1 MQKTSKLW
9 GRRGFA
15 NFIFQCSDT
24 FDTHSEAMHGI
35 LTDVKKSSK
44 TKFLPEVKEVIS
56 QGANNVYGAP
66 PPPSQH
72 IMKRDCVID

>member
-15 NFIFQCSDT
+15 NFLFQCSDT

-44 TKFLPEVKEVIS
+44 TKFLLEVKEVIS
-56 QGANNVYGAP
+56 QGANNAYGAP
-66 PPPSQH
+66 PIPTH
-72 IMKRDCVID
+72 NEKGLCY

>member
-15 NFIFQCSDT
+15 NFLFQCSDT

-56 QGANNVYGAP
+56 TGDNNADGEP
-66 PPPSQH
+66 GN
-72 IMKRDCVID
+72 CVTC